1 MRGLLFRTERF
12 MPRLFNPYQYLK
24 ADFDPSEIKVIDLPN
39 DATFSPRAYVGIDQL
54 SRRLPPEETQAIA
67 KAWKQTLN
75 KESLVDDT
83 ILSVR
88 FLNRTDGS
96 FVLSSDQYKVWKA
109 TANKDFYAQFGSGYI
124 PNLLKVQILAETTDH
139 QIVLETRPLKDG
151 EELALR
157 MPGGVVSPDD
167 KWAPFTSSRI
177 TPESGAVRRLYEE
190 VGCVPRHIS
199 YLGASFYAGRVITTL
214 YYTAELA
221 VTAAELTQYRQDN
234 RDIIKGFDEFPQEY
248 YVPATDAGIRAA
260 RQTGRLRETAEV
272 GLLLKGRELLGPAWF
287 NRNCPARM
295 RE

>member
-1 MRGLLFRTERF
+1 MTQLL
-12 MPRLFNPYQYLK
+12 NPYRYLK
-24 ADFDPSEIKVIDLPN
+24 PDFNMSEIKVIDLP
-39 DATFSPRAYVGIDQL
+39 DDTTHYPQAYVSVAQL
-54 SRRLPPEETQAIA
+54 SYQMPPEETDAVE
-67 KAWKQTLN
+67 KAWHKALA
-75 KESLVDDT
+75 KEPLADEP

-88 FLNRTDGS
+88 FFNRAERS
-96 FVLSSDQYKVWKA
+96 FILAPDQYKVWK
-109 TANKDFYAQFGSGYI
+109 TAAKKDFYAQFGSGYI
-124 PNLLKVQILAETTDH
+124 PNLMNVQMLAETADH
-139 QIVLETRPLKDG
+139 QIVLGTRPPKDKG
-151 EELALR
+151 KMPALQV
-157 MPGGVVSPDD
+157 PGGMVSTYD
-167 KWAPFTSSRI
+167 KWAAFSAGKI
-177 TPESGAVRRLYEE
+177 NPESGAIREFYEE
-190 VGCVPRHIS
+190 VGYVPRHIS

-234 RDIIKGFDEFPQEY
+234 RDVIKGFDEFPQEY